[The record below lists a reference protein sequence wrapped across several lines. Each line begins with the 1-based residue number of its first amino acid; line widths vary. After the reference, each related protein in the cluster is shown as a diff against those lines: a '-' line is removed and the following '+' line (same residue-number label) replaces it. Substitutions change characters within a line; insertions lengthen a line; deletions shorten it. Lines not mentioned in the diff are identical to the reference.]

1 MAQQL
6 LFILGE
12 PNFDSAE
19 VLLVGPAAG
28 GNSFWDTGTCQMLIR
43 SDPDLVTLITCG
55 ISFNPI
61 CGSRLRAGLLA
72 RKQSGSGGR
81 AGCPQ
86 LTLSVFKQRST
97 VVTVNFFG
105 MGDLLSGPWSCPA
118 RTSLRVQILP
128 LHYLPAPPVGYK

>member
-43 SDPDLVTLITCG
+43 SDPDLVTLIT
-55 ISFNPI
+55 
-61 CGSRLRAGLLA
+61 LAGFHLII
-72 RKQSGSGGR
+72 RWKPPKGG
-81 AGCPQ
+81 APC
-86 LTLSVFKQRST
+86 SET
-97 VVTVNFFG
+97 V
-105 MGDLLSGPWSCPA
+105 
-118 RTSLRVQILP
+118 R
-128 LHYLPAPPVGYK
+128 